1 MQLTGEL
8 QDAFEL
14 SHGILFK
21 EMSGIRSP
29 DSPGEIPGGDLCCLE
44 TDLRKHAICERG
56 PRRLRRLPRTKDTE
70 ACRLN
75 PRGAASLTKAPS
87 NGVRCP
93 PLIS

>member
-1 MQLTGEL
+1 MHLTEGL

-14 SHGILFK
+14 SHSTCRT
-21 EMSGIRSP
+21 EMSGIKSP

-70 ACRLN
+70 GCRLD